1 MIRGLV
7 FKNRS
12 IRRFNQNAE
21 ISLDTLKD
29 LVDLARITPSARNM
43 QPLKYIIST
52 DFETNSTIFSTLG
65 WAGYLKDWDGPVPG
79 ERPSAY
85 IIILG
90 DRNITDHYWCDHGI
104 AAQTILLGAA
114 EKVLGGCMI
123 GTVDRETLHRELE
136 ISKEYDI
143 LLVLALGEPIEQ
155 VVLEENE
162 IKGDIKYWRDEQGV
176 HHVPKRPLEEIILK
190 IY

>member
-1 MIRGLV
+1 MIKDLV
-7 FKNRS
+7 FKSRS
-12 IRRFNQNAE
+12 MRRFNQEAK
-21 ISLDTLKD
+21 ISKQT
-29 LVDLARITPSARNM
+29 LVDLIELARITPSARNM
-43 QPLKYIIST
+43 QPLKYIISS
-52 DFETNSTIFSTLG
+52 DPETNSIIFPTLG
-65 WAGYLKDWDGPVPG
+65 WAGYLNDWDGPVAG

-136 ISKEYDI
+136 ISKDYDI
-143 LLVLALGEPIEQ
+143 LLVLALGEPAEQ

-162 IKGDIKYWRDEQGV
+162 INGDIKYWRDEQGV